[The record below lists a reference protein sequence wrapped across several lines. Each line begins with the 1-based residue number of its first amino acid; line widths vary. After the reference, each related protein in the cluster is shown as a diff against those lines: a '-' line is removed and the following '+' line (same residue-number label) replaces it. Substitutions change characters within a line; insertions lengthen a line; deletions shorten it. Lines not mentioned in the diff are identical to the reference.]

1 MQRKKW
7 RQELHYDRV
16 GLHAVK
22 HARLP
27 RLYVDAAL
35 EPQAKLVLP
44 EDTAHHAARVLRLRE
59 GESALLFDGRGGEYE
74 ARLSMP
80 GRGRVTAE
88 IGAWRDVERESP
100 LAVTL
105 VQAIS
110 SGEKMDFTIQKAV
123 ELGVVSIRPVL
134 SIKSVVRL
142 SAEREAKKLAHWKR
156 VAIAACEQCGRNRL
170 PEVRD
175 AMSVE
180 SYCRTPGP
188 ASLRLLLSPEAD
200 SGLRSIQDRM
210 EGAVT
215 LAVGPEA
222 GFSAAEEQLLA
233 GAGFVPVRLGRRILR
248 TETAALAA
256 LAALSALAGDF

>member
-1 MQRKKW
+1 
-7 RQELHYDRV
+7 V
-16 GLHAVK
+16 
-22 HARLP
+22 P

-35 EPQAKLVLP
+35 ESQAKLILP

-59 GESALLFDGRGGEYE
+59 GELVLLFDGRGGEHE
-74 ARLSMP
+74 AHLSFP
-80 GRGRVTAE
+80 ARGRVVAE
-88 IGAWRDVERESP
+88 IGDRRDVERESP

-105 VQAIS
+105 VQGVS

-123 ELGVVSIRPVL
+123 ELGVAAIQPIL
-134 SIKSVVRL
+134 TAKSVVRL

-156 VAIAACEQCGRNRL
+156 ITIAACEQCGRNRL
-170 PEVRD
+170 PEVRE

-180 SYCRTPGP
+180 TYCREP
-188 ASLRLLLSPEAD
+188 APAALRLLLSPEGN
-200 SGLRSIQDRM
+200 SGLKSLQDRIQHT
-210 EGAVT
+210 VS

-233 GAGFVPVRLGRRILR
+233 RAGFVAVRLGRRILR

-256 LAALSALAGDF
+256 LAALNALAGDF